1 MCTGTR
7 FSFLVIL
14 ATPAGATIARAQ
26 GPYCKPLDNTGNHI
40 LYTVQPQATSPSDSA
55 YRAKVWHIPLL
66 APSDVAFVTD
76 ENVCQQAAT
85 AYDRE
90 VSPETSTLTRGV
102 YVIRLGTSYLV
113 VDSEYP
119 AGEWMRGIVLDSS
132 FAKQSGIVGL

>member
-1 MCTGTR
+1 MTG
-7 FSFLVIL
+7 
-14 ATPAGATIARAQ
+14 IARCVLLFLGAAIGDASTAKEQ
-26 GPYCKPLDNTGNHI
+26 GPYCKALDQTGNRL
-40 LYTVQPQATSPSDSA
+40 LYTAQRQTTTPSDSA
-55 YRAKVWHIPLL
+55 ERRNVWTVPLL